1 MRRRRS
7 SGWRGWER
15 RWVWRVFVRR
25 VFVAARR
32 VPRRVRKR
40 PGRVK

>member
-7 SGWRGWER
+7 RGWRGWESR
-15 RWVWRVFVRR
+15 DCWMWFVRR

-32 VPRRVRKR
+32 VPRRVRRR
-40 PGRVK
+40 PGTVK